1 MRTSLFTGG
10 LASPPSRRIRAAL
23 TGLAV
28 SLLAT
33 APVGA
38 TEGGGGHYPNG
49 AEDFMAGALPPPGTY
64 FLNYLSYYTADR
76 FNDEDGDKFFDR
88 FDLHV
93 TANTLR
99 FVHVTG
105 VQVLGASW
113 GVHAFVPFVN
123 VDVELRPVAG
133 APNLD
138 DQRGG
143 LGDIILD
150 PFILGW
156 HSKNWHFTVGLDIYV
171 PTGAYDKDDLA
182 NIGRNY
188 WTFEPVAAFTFLSDE
203 GLEVSAKFMYAF
215 NTENTD
221 TDYKSGQ
228 EFHVDYTL
236 GYHTGPWSLGLGG
249 YYYKQT
255 TNDKVDGDTFL
266 DGFKGQALA
275 FGPQVKY
282 DYKNMSFTLKWQH
295 ETSVE
300 NRPEGDV
307 FWAKFLVAF

>member
-1 MRTSLFTGG
+1 MRTSFIRGG
-10 LASPPSRRIRAAL
+10 LASRPSRPVRAGLA
-23 TGLAV
+23 GLAV

-33 APVGA
+33 TPVGA

-64 FLNYLSYYTADR
+64 FINYLNYYTADR
-76 FNDEDGDKFFDR
+76 FNDEDGNKLFDKF
-88 FDLHV
+88 DLNV
-93 TANTLR
+93 LANTLR
-99 FVHVTG
+99 FVHVTD
-105 VQVLGASW
+105 VQLLGASW
-113 GVHAFVPFVN
+113 AVHAFVPFVH
-123 VDVELRPVAG
+123 VDAKLRPVAG
-133 APNLD
+133 APTLD
-138 DQRGG
+138 DDRGA

-171 PTGAYDKDDLA
+171 PTGAYDEDDLA
-182 NIGRNY
+182 NVGRNY

-203 GLEVSAKFMYAF
+203 GFEASAKFMYAF
-215 NTENTD
+215 NTENKD

-255 TNDKVDGDTFL
+255 TKDKVDGDTFL
-266 DGFKGQALA
+266 DGFKGQAFA